1 MIDSMKKVKNY
12 FSKLSF
18 LFFLLTALV
27 SCNKDDLKPKGE
39 FSTGAL
45 VINEGSFNKA
55 DGTIGFFDPTSL
67 EATQD
72 IFGLKNNGKALGD
85 IVQSMFIEGD
95 LAYIPVN
102 NSNTLEVVN
111 SNTFVGEYTLNDVKL
126 PRYFTVYKGKGY
138 LTEWVSFTDPGRVS
152 VINLTDRKVET
163 TITTDFGAEN
173 IIEVNGNLY
182 VSNNFSNT
190 ISVINPAD
198 NKVSTTIEVG
208 NSPGEFV
215 LDTDNNLWVICGGDF
230 GIDNASLHRIDPTT
244 NKVEKSLELV
254 SSTSSQLVLNK
265 AKDQLLFTSGKN
277 IYRISTKNPELPQA
291 AFIIASDAIQV
302 YGIGVDPQ
310 TDIIYVADAKG
321 FQSNG
326 IVFRY
331 KSDGIAIDSF
341 AAGKGPNGFIF
352 R

>member
-1 MIDSMKKVKNY
+1 MKTIKNH
-12 FSKLSF
+12 FSKF
-18 LFFLLTALV
+18 FALFIFWTALA
-27 SCNKDDLKPKGE
+27 SCTKDDPRPKGE
-39 FSTGAL
+39 FSTGVL
-45 VINEGSFNKA
+45 VINEGSFKKA

-67 EATQD
+67 EAKQD
-72 IFGLKNNGKALGD
+72 IFGVKNNGKALGD
-85 IVQSMFIEGD
+85 IVQSMFVDGD

-111 SNTFVGEYTLNDVKL
+111 SNTFVTEYTLADVKL

-138 LTEWVSFTDPGRVS
+138 LTEWVSFADPGRVS
-152 VINLTDRKVET
+152 VINLTERKVET

-173 IIEVNGNLY
+173 IIEVNGSLY

-208 NSPGEFV
+208 SSPGEFV
-215 LDTDNNLWVICGGDF
+215 LDIDNKLWVICGGDY
-230 GIDNASLHRIDPTT
+230 GLDNASLHRIDPAS
-244 NKVEKSLELV
+244 NKVEKSLELAV
-254 SSTSSQLVLNK
+254 STSSHLVLNK
-265 AKDQLLFTSGKN
+265 AKNQLLFTSGNN
-277 IYRISTKNPELPQA
+277 IYRVSTQTPVVPQS
-291 AFIIASDAIQV
+291 AFITATDAVQV

-326 IVFRY
+326 TIFRY
-331 KSDGIAIDSF
+331 KSDGTVMDSF
-341 AAGKGPNGFIF
+341 TAGKGPNGFVF

>member
-1 MIDSMKKVKNY
+1 MKKVRDC
-12 FSKLSF
+12 FSKFSF
-18 LFFLLTALV
+18 LFTLLMILG
-27 SCNKDDLKPKGE
+27 SCSKQDPKPKGE
-39 FSTGAL
+39 FSTGVL
-45 VINEGSFNKA
+45 VINEGSFKKA

-67 EATQD
+67 EAKQD
-72 IFGLKNNGKALGD
+72 IYGLKNNGKALGD
-85 IVQSMFIEGD
+85 IVQSMFIDGD
-95 LAYIPVN
+95 LAYISVN

-111 SNTFVGEYTLNDVKL
+111 SNTFVAEYTLADVKL

-173 IIEVNGNLY
+173 ILEANGNLY

-190 ISVINPAD
+190 ISVINPSD

-208 NSPGEFV
+208 SSPGEFV
-215 LDTDNNLWVICGGDF
+215 LDIDNKLWVICGGDF
-230 GIDNASLHRIDPTT
+230 GLDNASLHKINPST
-244 NKVEKSLELV
+244 NKVEMSLELSV
-254 SSTSSQLVLNK
+254 STSSRLVLNK
-265 AKDQLLFTSGKN
+265 AKNQLLFTSGKN
-277 IYRISTKNPELPQA
+277 IYRVSTQSPAVPQS
-291 AFIIASDAIQV
+291 AFITASDAVQV

-326 IVFRY
+326 TVFRY
-331 KSDGIAIDSF
+331 KSDGIAIDNF
-341 AAGKGPNGFIF
+341 TAGKGPNGFIF

>member
-1 MIDSMKKVKNY
+1 MKKVNGF
-12 FSKLSF
+12 FSKFSF
-18 LFFLLTALV
+18 LLALLTALV
-27 SCNKDDLKPKGE
+27 SCNKEDPKPKGE
-39 FSTGAL
+39 FSTGVL
-45 VINEGSFNKA
+45 VINEGSFKKA
-55 DGTIGFFDPTSL
+55 DGTIGFFDPTSS
-67 EATQD
+67 EIKQD

-85 IVQSMFIEGD
+85 IVQSMFIDGD
-95 LAYIPVN
+95 VAYIPVN

-111 SNTFVGEYTLNDVKL
+111 SNTFVAEYTLTNVKL

-152 VINLTDRKVET
+152 VINLTERKIET

-173 IIEVNGNLY
+173 IIEAKGNLY

-190 ISVINPAD
+190 ISVINPVD

-208 NSPGEFV
+208 SSPGEFV
-215 LDTDNNLWVICGGDF
+215 VDSDSKLWVICGGDYSL
-230 GIDNASLHRIDPTT
+230 DNASLHRIDPTT
-244 NKVEKSLELV
+244 NKVEKSVQLTV
-254 SSTSSQLVLNK
+254 STSSHLVLNK

-277 IYRISTKNPELPQA
+277 VYRISTKNPEVPQT
-291 AFIIASDAIQV
+291 AFIFASDAIQV

-326 IVFRY
+326 TIFRY
-331 KSDGIAIDSF
+331 KSDGVAMDNFI
-341 AAGKGPNGFIF
+341 AGKGPNGFIF

>member
-1 MIDSMKKVKNY
+1 MKKARGY
-12 FSKLSF
+12 ISTSYL
-18 LFFLLTALV
+18 LFIILTSLV
-27 SCNKDDLKPKGE
+27 SCNRDDPKPKGE
-39 FSTGAL
+39 FSTGVL

-55 DGTIGFFDPTSL
+55 DGAIGFFDPVSL
-67 EATQD
+67 EVKQD
-72 IFGLKNNGKALGD
+72 IFGMKNNGKALGD
-85 IVQSMFIEGD
+85 IVQSMFIDGD

-111 SNTFVGEYTLNDVKL
+111 SNTFVSEYTLTDVKL

-152 VINLTDRKVET
+152 VINLTERKVET

-173 IIEVNGNLY
+173 IIEVKGNLY

-190 ISVINPAD
+190 ISVIDPVS

-208 NSPGEFV
+208 SSPGEFV
-215 LDTDNNLWVICGGDF
+215 LDMDSKLWVICGGDYSF
-230 GIDNASLHRIDPTT
+230 DNASLHRIDPAT
-244 NKVEKSLELV
+244 NKVEKSLQLTV
-254 SSTSSQLVLNK
+254 STSNHLVLNK

-277 IYRISTKNPELPQA
+277 IYRINTKNPELPQA
-291 AFIIASDAIQV
+291 TFIIASDAIQV

-326 IVFRY
+326 TIFRY
-331 KSDGIAIDSF
+331 KSDGSVMDSF
-341 AAGKGPNGFIF
+341 TAGKGPNGFIF